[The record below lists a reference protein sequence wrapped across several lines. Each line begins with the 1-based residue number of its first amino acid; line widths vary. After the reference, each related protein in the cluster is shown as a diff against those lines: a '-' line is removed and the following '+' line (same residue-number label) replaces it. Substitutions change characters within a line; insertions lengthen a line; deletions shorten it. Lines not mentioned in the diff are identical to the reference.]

1 MKKGLKALWNGWK
14 WLAGKIGRF
23 QTKVLLTISYL
34 LVVGPTWVLMS
45 LLDKNPLK
53 NRSARNT
60 DYWSPCQSTDD
71 ELESAR
77 RQF

>member
-14 WLAGKIGRF
+14 RLAGIIGRL
-23 QTKVLLTISYL
+23 QTKVLLTLSFV

-45 LLDKNPLK
+45 LFDKNPLR
-53 NRSARNT
+53 NRSAQNA
-60 DYWSPCQSTDD
+60 DYWSPCQSPDD
-71 ELESAR
+71 KIESAR